1 MYSTKR
7 INYNQIKKQNPNG
20 HLSPLYKSRWQHTKE
35 DLKLSKEDRL
45 LAALKTDPGWN
56 AIH

>member
-45 LAALKTDPGWN
+45 LAALKTDPG
-56 AIH
+56 